1 MIKSPICLTDMK
13 AKAKR
18 QDYTSKEEFMLE
30 LTLLRQNAE
39 LFNGPMSEF
48 ARLSRVVE
56 QKAVEEVEK
65 QEQEIQ
71 SLELLA

>member
-1 MIKSPICLTDMK
+1 
-13 AKAKR
+13 
-18 QDYTSKEEFMLE
+18 MLE